1 MKESQQP
8 KYMIMK
14 AFGFFLLI
22 LVRPALAQLTVTT
35 ANQQGAVPFTP
46 TWTPA
51 TGSLIA
57 GLSPTTAEGN
67 FNVEESGAN
76 EDSLTAGG
84 SLTIG
89 QVSADGGETCSSN
102 YVTCGNAGGAGSNIV
117 YTLPASPSGT
127 GYSIT
132 NITVYGG
139 WKDGGR
145 DQQAYTVWY
154 ATVADPTN
162 FIALTE
168 VNYLP
173 SNPNGQ
179 ASATCVTIADSAGG
193 VLLSN
198 VVALMF
204 DFTTPPCENGYC
216 GYGAITVQGTAAST
230 PSGPPVA
237 YVPSENPASAPTGL
251 LCDLLEHPEET
262 VITTA
267 TPEFGW
273 IYNPSFRND
282 SQTSYR
288 IIVASSQTLANQG
301 TGDIWDSGVIS
312 SPASIN
318 VPYAG
323 ATLQTNTDYYWSVQ
337 TVDSAGQTSPFS
349 ASQHFHTDT
358 QFASPPVLPV
368 TTDGLQWIWYPE
380 SPAATY
386 ATRYFLKTF
395 VVSTNV
401 GVSASQIL
409 LTADDQF
416 TLYVNGTLVGSGA
429 DWQQFNLFFLN
440 SLIQPGT
447 NTIAIAVS
455 NILDQA
461 GLTGRLDYLDGAGNT
476 NTVFIDGTWLTSSNL
491 APNWNQSGFNDSS
504 WVNASMLGYYGIS
517 PWNTTPTLPLIGLI
531 YNSSANIWA
540 DRYPLRYVNIAPVLV
555 TNTAPGCWFIDFG
568 QDSWG
573 YATVQLNGSFNGTNV
588 QAHFGEQCAGFAVNT
603 APPDDVRYAVTNF
616 VLQNGNI
623 AYAIY
628 PPPYSG
634 QTISPPASYGV
645 VMPFRYFELTNFP
658 GALTISNVSQQRLVS
673 EFNTNAASFSSS
685 SPAINQIWNLCQ
697 NSMQM
702 MTFDGIYVDGDRER
716 TPYEADTYIHQLSSY
731 AMDREFTMPRYTF
744 EYLLQHPTWPTE
756 WKFHMIFIAW
766 ADYLQTGNTDLLYQY
781 YDQLKPDTFIWAA
794 TGDGLM
800 QGFPGFPETT
810 NSDIVDYITAEDRDN
825 FVITDGSYLNWT
837 NSVNNAF
844 YYRCLQL
851 MGNIAGVIGYAND
864 ATNYAAM
871 AAQVYTVYNST
882 FWNNDSQ
889 SYVDGVGTSHSAAH
903 ANFFP
908 LDFGLVPGTN
918 QAAVLD
924 YIHSRIAA
932 NDAIP
937 TGTYGAEYLLE
948 TLFQQGDA
956 DTALGLMTTNNSRS
970 WMNMIN
976 SGSTLTTEFW
986 NLGETG
992 DMDWNHAWGS
1002 VAGNIISR
1010 FVLGLRPIT
1019 AGYGQI
1025 LIQPQLGQTLS
1036 YVQGTVPTIRGPVSI
1051 QVTNAPGLFQLLLN
1065 IPGNVAATVLL
1076 PGTNTTAL
1084 VDGEIVSGTVSN
1096 NWLAIKNIGSGQH
1109 AIWLNT
1115 NNTPSRTTL
1124 YNNWAAA
1131 WFGTNAA
1138 NASIA
1143 GMTADPDGDG
1153 VDNLDEFIAGTNPL
1167 NPTDSFHITDMG
1179 YSPTGPVMAVTII
1192 GNAGRHY
1199 ALQHTFTLNP
1209 ASWVTVDT
1217 QTANADNQTINLNDS
1232 SLAGSTQAF
1241 LRVTVT
1247 YP

>member
-1 MKESQQP
+1 VSEDVKISMNETQQS
-8 KYMIMK
+8 KHMVTK
-14 AFGFFLLI
+14 AFALFLLF
-22 LVRPALAQLTVTT
+22 LVSPASASLTVTT
-35 ANQQGAVPFTP
+35 NNQQGALPFTP
-46 TWTPA
+46 SWTPTSA
-51 TGSLIA
+51 SLIA
-57 GLSPTTAEGN
+57 SLSSSSSAGN
-67 FNVEESGAN
+67 FGVEGSGAN
-76 EDSLTAGG
+76 VDSLTTGG
-84 SLTIG
+84 SLTIS
-89 QVSADGGETCSSN
+89 QVPGGGGETCSSN
-102 YVTCGNAGGAGSNIV
+102 YVTCGNGGGAGSNIV
-117 YTLPASPSGT
+117 YTLPASANGFNL
-127 GYSIT
+127 T

-139 WKDGGR
+139 WPDSGR

-154 ATVADPTN
+154 ATVANPNT
-162 FIALTE
+162 FVPLTS

-173 SNPNGQ
+173 SNPGG
-179 ASATCVTIADSAGG
+179 AACSTCVSIADSAGG
-193 VLLSN
+193 VLVSS
-198 VVALMF
+198 VVALKF
-204 DFTTPPCENGYC
+204 DFTNPTSENGYC
-216 GYGAITVQGTAAST
+216 GYAAITVQGTAAAAA
-230 PSGPPVA
+230 V
-237 YVPSENPASAPTGL
+237 ASAPTGL

-282 SQTSYR
+282 LQTGYR
-288 IIVASSQTLANQG
+288 IIVASSPSLASQG
-301 TGDIWDSGVIS
+301 TGDIWDSSVIS

-323 ATLQTNTDYYWSVQ
+323 AALQTNADYYWSVQ
-337 TVDSAGQTSPFS
+337 TVNNAGQASPFS

-358 QFASPPVLPV
+358 QFTSPPVLPV

-395 VVSTNV
+395 FVSTNL
-401 GVSASQIL
+401 GVSGSQIL

-416 TLYVNGTLVGSGA
+416 TLYVNGTFVGSGDA
-429 DWQQFNLFFLN
+429 WQEFNLFPLN

-447 NTIAIAVS
+447 NTIAVAVT
-455 NILDQA
+455 NILYQA
-461 GLTGRLDYLDGAGNT
+461 GLAGRLDYRDGVGNT
-476 NTVFIDGTWLTSSNL
+476 NTVFIDGTWLTCSNL
-491 APNWNQSGFNDSS
+491 APNWNQSGFDSSS
-504 WVNASMLGYYGIS
+504 WVNASVLGAYGIS
-517 PWNTTPTLPLIGLI
+517 PWNTMATLPFTGLI
-531 YNSSANIWA
+531 YNSSSNLWAN
-540 DRYPLRYVNIAPVLV
+540 RYPLRYVTVAPVLV
-555 TNTAPGCWFIDFG
+555 TNTAPGRWFIDFG

-573 YATVQLNGSFNGTNV
+573 YATVQLNGSFNGANV
-588 QAHFGEQCAGFAVNT
+588 QARFGELATNSAVNT
-603 APPDDVRYAVTNF
+603 APPDRVRYTNTMF
-616 VLQNGNI
+616 TLQSGNI

-628 PPPYSG
+628 PPPYDG

-658 GALTISNVSQQRLVS
+658 GVLTMTNVSQQRLVS
-673 EFNTNAASFSSS
+673 EFNTNAATFSSS
-685 SPAINQIWNLCQ
+685 SSELNQIWNLCR

-716 TPYEADTYIHQLSSY
+716 TPYEADSYIHQLSSY
-731 AMDREFTMPRYTF
+731 AVDREYTMPRYSF

-766 ADYLQTGNTDLLYQY
+766 ADYLQTGNTDLLSRY
-781 YDQLKPDTFIWAA
+781 YDLLKVDTFTWAA
-794 TGDGLM
+794 TGNGLM

-810 NSDIVDYITAEDRDN
+810 NSDIVDYPTANDCDN
-825 FVITDGSYLNWT
+825 FVITSGSYLNWT

-844 YYRCLQL
+844 YYRCLQI
-851 MGNIAGVIGYAND
+851 MGNIATVIGRTNE

-871 AAQVYTVYNST
+871 AAQVYNVYNST
-882 FWNNDSQ
+882 FWNNGSQ
-889 SYVDGVGTSHSAAH
+889 SYVDGVGTTHSAAH

-908 LDFGLVPGTN
+908 LDFGLVFGTN

-932 NDAIP
+932 NNAIP

-948 TLFQQGDA
+948 ALFGQGDA

-976 SGSTLTTEFW
+976 NGSTLTTEFW
-986 NLGETG
+986 NLGENG
-992 DMDWNHAWGS
+992 NMDWNHAWGS
-1002 VAGNIISR
+1002 AAGNIISR

-1036 YVQGTVPTIRGPVSI
+1036 YVQGTIPTIRGPVSI

-1084 VDGEIVSGTVSN
+1084 VDGVTVSGMVSN
-1096 NWLAIKNIGSGQH
+1096 NWLYITNIGSGQH

-1115 NNTPSRTTL
+1115 NNTPTQTAL

-1138 NASIA
+1138 NASMA
-1143 GMTADPDGDG
+1143 GMTADADGDG
-1153 VDNLDEFIAGTNPL
+1153 VDNFDEFIAGTDPL
-1167 NPTDSFHITDMG
+1167 NPADHFHITDTS
-1179 YSPTGPVMAVTII
+1179 YSLTGPVMAVTIT

-1199 ALQHTFTLNP
+1199 DLQHTFTLNP
-1209 ASWVTVDT
+1209 ASWTTVDT
-1217 QTANADNQTINLNDS
+1217 QTGNADNQPITLMDS
-1232 SLAGSTQAF
+1232 ALKGSAQTF
-1241 LRVTVT
+1241 FRVQVS